1 MYVRVIIQMS
11 KEKKEHTG
19 RVLLECVWSSEVK
32 EIKEKKLYSNRNSIQ
47 YHRSFVGSVFSNF
60 LPLLLQ

>member
-1 MYVRVIIQMS
+1 MCVRVISQMS

-19 RVLLECVWSSEVK
+19 RVLLECAWSWEPQFRR
-32 EIKEKKLYSNRNSIQ
+32 EGEQ